1 MSKKVC
7 FLPRHEDYVLD
18 CMRSTLGMAV
28 ENMYSYCAVVD
39 VEIPEMDDYNKENLD
54 WVRDMEGEVYSNV
67 DNNVSV
73 NGMVKISIEEL
84 GQKLKE
90 IDVVVPYGI
99 V

>member
-7 FLPRHEDYVLD
+7 FIPRHGDYVLD
-18 CMRSTLGMAV
+18 SMRSTLGLAV
-28 ENMYSYCAVVD
+28 ENMYSFCAVVD

-90 IDVVVPYGI
+90 MDVVVPYGI

>member
-73 NGMVKISIEEL
+73 NGMAKISIEEL
-84 GQKLKE
+84 GRKLKE